1 MFNKVFGTNFDF
13 FIVLPVLLKTCRFN
27 VFFCFTGQNVRV
39 RKIER
44 IAKVLRASKVF
55 FLFVIFICFYKITKL
70 QNIFIKKSRQKN
82 VKFKKKMMNL

>member
-1 MFNKVFGTNFDF
+1 MFNKVFETNFDF
-13 FIVLPVLLKTCRFN
+13 FIVLPVPLKTCRFN

-39 RKIER
+39 RKIGR

-55 FLFVIFICFYKITKL
+55 FLFVTFICFYKITKL

-82 VKFKKKMMNL
+82 VKFIKLQNF